1 MSSVYNFCCFSLGSL
16 MLLLLIGTSP
26 AEAKA
31 CLDCHAETLRQLK
44 SNSHH
49 IQGVEP
55 DGRHCYACHWEA
67 AADGSINDRFHMA
80 ENPKVNLVLWEDGSR
95 PTEYHPETTAVSF
108 SPAAIGTGQERREI
122 AVITRHC
129 LTCHNDTSSRSITF
143 ADDPN
148 SPTKYAWDR
157 ESIDSRYSRKETTNW
172 GKYSTAATNKKQRIT
187 KAFSAH
193 GNAAANQ
200 GGWRDA
206 VGYDGDTPLTRGGS
220 NASNVECYDCHNS
233 HGSAIAGV
241 TSSYP
246 SLQNSNNGGILK
258 QTTAGSG
265 GYRVNYQPSVNS
277 YGKSINPF
285 NSGAGLCFDCHESAN
300 SITTPWGYN
309 STFGLLQPVMGYK
322 DTPGFGPG
330 VKGSS
335 GRFANR
341 QGRDDIVSSHLKV
354 GTPLHHQPNEQI
366 NGLCTPCHDPH
377 GISRTLGDKMTY
389 AVPLLKGSW
398 LTSPYRED
406 GPPTGFTGRRGSG
419 IPSKQSFNT
428 VNRDAGSNFA
438 KADSSVPRSDS
449 YNAVNRDAGSNFAKA
464 DSSVPRSDS
473 YNAVNRDAGSNFV
486 IAENTTPREMDA
498 NRGNR
503 DANSNFSKSGM
514 GSPREPMQGM
524 KYNVDRNTFGGE
536 RHISEEDALFAGLC
550 LKCHAKEN
558 LTGQNAAGLVHRTVK
573 GWGNNREH
581 AFPCS
586 KCHQAHNSGL
596 PRLMQTNCF
605 EQGPS
610 GLRESSGIAWLP
622 YTKDEPANVKK
633 TVSKKSAVQSNKI
646 VGCHVKQFGK
656 AAAGGKKDEN
666 WKEVAPW

>member
-1 MSSVYNFCCFSLGSL
+1 MISSIYHFCCYSLVSL
-16 MLLLLIGTSP
+16 ILVLLIRALP
-26 AEAKA
+26 AEAKV
-31 CLDCHAETLRQLK
+31 CLDCHADTLQQFK

-49 IQGVEP
+49 IQGVDP

-67 AADGSINDRFHMA
+67 TADGGIDERYHQGSDPR
-80 ENPKVNLVLWEDGSR
+80 VNLVVWVGGSR
-95 PTEYHPETTAVSF
+95 PAEYLAESTAVSF
-108 SPAAIGTGQERREI
+108 SPASIGTAQERSEV
-122 AVITRHC
+122 AGITRHC
-129 LTCHNDTSSRSITF
+129 LSCHNDATSRNKTF
-143 ADDPN
+143 ADDSNAPVN
-148 SPTKYAWDR
+148 YAWDG
-157 ESIDSRYSRKETTNW
+157 ESIDSRYSRKDTTSW
-172 GKYSTAATNKKQRIT
+172 GKYSTATTNRKQGII
-187 KAFSAH
+187 KAYSPH

-200 GGWRDA
+200 GGWQDS
-206 VGYDGDTPLTRGGS
+206 VGYDGDMPLTRGGS
-220 NASNVECYDCHNS
+220 KAVNVECYDCHNS

-246 SLQNSNNGGILK
+246 SLQKSRNGGILK

-265 GYRVNYQPSVNS
+265 GYRLNYQPSANT
-277 YGKSINPF
+277 YGKSKNPF
-285 NSGAGLCFDCHESAN
+285 NPGAGLCFDCHENSAAT
-300 SITTPWGYN
+300 TTPWGYN

-341 QGRDDIVSSHLKV
+341 QGREEIDSSHLKA
-354 GTPLHHQPNEQI
+354 GTPLLHPPKGQI

-377 GISRTLGDKMTY
+377 GISRTLGDKMAY

-406 GPPTGFTGRRGSG
+406 GPPTGVTGRKGSG
-419 IPSKQSFNT
+419 IPNKESF
-428 VNRDAGSNFA
+428 
-438 KADSSVPRSDS
+438 
-449 YNAVNRDAGSNFAKA
+449 NAVNRDAGSNFAKA
-464 DSSVPRSDS
+464 ES
-473 YNAVNRDAGSNFV
+473 A
-486 IAENTTPREMDA
+486 TPREMDA

-503 DANSNFSKSGM
+503 DANSNFAKSGM

-524 KYNVDRNTFGGE
+524 KYNVDKNTFGGE
-536 RHISEEDALFAGLC
+536 RHISEGDDSFAGLC
-550 LKCHAKEN
+550 LKCHTKES
-558 LTGQNAAGLVHRTVK
+558 LTGQNEAAMIHRTVK

-581 AFPCS
+581 SFPCS

-605 EQGPS
+605 ELGPG
-610 GLRESSGIAWLP
+610 GLREGSGISWLP
-622 YTKDEPANVKK
+622 YKKDEAVKD
-633 TVSKKSAVQSNKI
+633 KKSATKKSSVPSNKI

-656 AAAGGKKDEN
+656 AGAGSKKGEDSGN